1 MNFIISKLYFSRS
14 IIIIYTFDAL
24 LGKFY
29 VQYAS
34 KNEGFFF
41 QKTWF
46 FQKDYFYDKIVL
58 INEEKT
64 VLKKKSS

>member
-1 MNFIISKLYFSRS
+1 MNFIISKHYFSRS

-34 KNEGFFF
+34 KNEGFF

-46 FQKDYFYDKIVL
+46 FQNDYFYDKIVL
-58 INEEKT
+58 INEEKS
-64 VLKKKSS
+64 VLKKK